1 MGPLDL
7 THTLVAGR
15 ECGACFACCEVSAI
29 VDPGLVK
36 PAYTLC
42 PHHRGGCTVYETRF
56 AICRSFHCLW
66 RRLETLNDAA
76 RPDQLGVLFAFQ
88 REANPDSPFAHVF
101 ICGYPLKD
109 NDDEIFET
117 PKVKAILQSFI
128 DDAALPVWIAR
139 GERKRLIWPDREL
152 GDAILDPSGVTD
164 PDLKARADAWR
175 KRYDRWV
182 RLYDM
187 AGGG

>member
-7 THTLVAGR
+7 THTLVGRR
-15 ECGACFACCEVSAI
+15 ECGACYVCCDASAI

-42 PHHRGGCTVYETRF
+42 QHHKGGCTVYETRF

-66 RRLETLNDAA
+66 RRLEAISDDA

-101 ICGYPLKD
+101 ICGYPVKD
-109 NDDEIFET
+109 KDLEVFET
-117 PKVKAILQSFI
+117 PAVKTILRTLI
-128 DDAALPVWIAR
+128 EETALPVWIA
-139 GERKRLIWPDREL
+139 G
-152 GDAILDPSGVTD
+152 
-164 PDLKARADAWR
+164 
-175 KRYDRWV
+175 
-182 RLYDM
+182 
-187 AGGG
+187 